1 METTRRNHSGS
12 ASGLSVLSLA
22 VAMALGTAL
31 PVRANADELTDL
43 KSELESAKRSIEA
56 LEKKINQLEAERST
70 AAGAA
75 PAVAATETTGAATTE
90 TIEPDSHKQ
99 APTEGEGPRLD
110 LYGFIMLDAIY
121 DFDKVDP
128 AWEDTLRPSRIPVNC
143 PGDGGCGA
151 DGNMIF
157 SVRQTRFGIKGFVPT
172 GLGELT
178 TILEF
183 ELFGVGDDEGQT
195 TPRLRHAWA
204 ELGQLGAGQT
214 WSAFMDPAVFPNTID
229 YWGPSGM
236 IFLRNP
242 QIRWT
247 PIRDDNRELA
257 IALESPGSALDTGK
271 LQEIDPSLD
280 VDPRTVFPDLSAHW
294 RTTGDWG
301 HFQLAGILRS
311 VGWEV
316 ASNPKGEPNGEE
328 LGWGLNASAVLNFF
342 DKDALRMQLAY
353 GEGIASYINDGGSD
367 LGPDNNFRPEVLPL
381 LGWLV
386 YYDHYWSDQWSTSLG
401 WSMVDQDNSR
411 NQSDDAFHQSQY
423 GNLNLLY
430 YPTNDVMIGGEL
442 VHGKLEHKDGSSAT
456 DTRLQMSLKYY
467 FD

>member
-1 METTRRNHSGS
+1 METTRPNQSRS
-12 ASGLSVLSLA
+12 ANGLSVLALA
-22 VAMALGTAL
+22 VAAALGTVL
-31 PVRANADELTDL
+31 PADANADELTDL
-43 KSELESAKRSIEA
+43 KAELESAKRSIEA
-56 LEKKINQLEAERST
+56 LEKKISQLEAERSAQAGVTSAAT
-70 AAGAA
+70 AA
-75 PAVAATETTGAATTE
+75 ETTAAATTE
-90 TIEPDSHKQ
+90 TMEPDAQKS
-99 APTEGEGPRLD
+99 APAPEEGPRLD
-110 LYGFIMLDAIY
+110 LYGFVMLDAIY
-121 DFDKVDP
+121 DFDKMDP

-143 PGDGGCGA
+143 PGDAGCGA

-157 SVRQTRFGIKGFVPT
+157 SVRQTRFGLKGFIPT

-214 WSAFMDPAVFPNTID
+214 WSVFMDPAVFPNTID

-247 PIRDDNRELA
+247 PMRDDSGEFA

-271 LQEIDPSLD
+271 LQDVAPSLD
-280 VDPRTVFPDLSAHW
+280 VDPRTVAPDLSAHW

-316 ASNPKGEPNGEE
+316 ASNPKGEPKGEE
-328 LGWGLNASAVLNFF
+328 FGWGLNASAVLNFF

-367 LGPDNNFRPEVLPL
+367 IGPDKNFRPEVLPL

-401 WSMVDQDNSR
+401 WSMVDQDNSH
-411 NQSDDAFHQSQY
+411 NQFDDAFHQSQY

-430 YPTNDVMIGGEL
+430 YPTNDVLIGGEL
-442 VHGKLEHKDGSSAT
+442 VHGKLKLKDGSSET